1 MNKYPLYFLAIAC
14 VVPVVASEKDEKAV
28 KLLKGNW
35 GAITANQY
43 KQTAENV
50 NEAVKTA
57 AVAVSPEM
65 AHASAKAFTSGGL
78 EGLSDKEIREKGKA
92 LGESIVTGVI
102 GATGVAI
109 QAGGTVVKAKAAAAL
124 TAASGAAAVAAP
136 IVLPFA
142 FAGGVFA
149 WGMSVERQKEYGH
162 CLRTH
167 FDSPS
172 VNEEKMPRRCESPE
186 RRALW
191 WSATDTNRQKRIFK
205 ILKEERRRP
214 RPALPG
220 CPYWCNDGPNMLW
233 EKDLEKDDKK

>member
-92 LGESIVTGVI
+92 LGEGIVTGVI
-102 GATGVAI
+102 GATGVAL
-109 QAGGTVVKAKAAAAL
+109 QAGGAAAKAKAAAAM
-124 TAASGAAAVAAP
+124 TALSGGAVVAAP
-136 IVLPFA
+136 IVLPFT

-149 WGMSVERQKEYGH
+149 YCMSVERQKEYGH

-186 RRALW
+186 RRAFW
-191 WSATDTNRQKRIFK
+191 WSQKWAGQQKRIFK
-205 ILKEERRRP
+205 ILKEEGRRP
-214 RPALPG
+214 RAAAPG
-220 CPYWCNDGPNMLW
+220 RPYWSNDGPNVMG
-233 EKDLEKDDKK
+233 EGDLNNGK